1 MCHDHTLGQRNKATK
16 TTWGR
21 GGEGERGRGGGVLEK
36 FEKGRVSNIGGLYKI
51 GSLEPSSNYA

>member
-1 MCHDHTLGQRNKATK
+1 MITRSAKEIRQQKQL
-16 TTWGR
+16 W
-21 GGEGERGRGGGVLEK
+21 GEGERGRGGGVLEK